1 MIYKSVCG
9 CVCVYVHLSPI
20 AIFVRI
26 CLLGPD
32 VLCAD
37 ECKRNYQKKNKIKK
51 NPEMILSHVKSVLSL
66 CASAAG
72 SNLIP
77 SELYFLL

>member
-1 MIYKSVCG
+1 MIYKKG
-9 CVCVYVHLSPI
+9 VCVYVHLSPI

-37 ECKRNYQKKNKIKK
+37 ECKRNYQKKKNKIKK